1 MSYELKR
8 KIKMAVILFAF
19 IILGCFTVYYSLG
32 RVDSPEKEDQEM
44 SVKDSSYTYKSFSY
58 LSLEPIMKE
67 LDRRLDSIPD
77 RIGFCCSCIMESE
90 HYILIGL
97 TDTTA
102 RNIQDF
108 RDNVMD
114 SPVFRFV
121 QSEPVCFDVEVIEI
135 K

>member
-1 MSYELKR
+1 MCIIVVTLT
-8 KIKMAVILFAF
+8 VIVAFVLFSA
-19 IILGCFTVYYSLG
+19 LVRMCLQSSVNYVPNSQ
-32 RVDSPEKEDQEM
+32 EKEDQ
-44 SVKDSSYTYKSFSY
+44 VKFVNDSSYTYKSYSY

-67 LDRRLDSIPD
+67 LDKRLDSIPD

-108 RDNVMD
+108 KDNVMD

-121 QSEPVCFDVEVIEI
+121 QSEPACFDVEVIEI

>member
-1 MSYELKR
+1 MTLT
-8 KIKMAVILFAF
+8 VIVTFVLFSV
-19 IILGCFTVYYSLG
+19 LVRMCLQNSVKYVPNSQ
-32 RVDSPEKEDQEM
+32 EKEGHVM
-44 SVKDSSYTYKSFSY
+44 FAKDSSYTYKSYSY

-67 LDRRLDSIPD
+67 LDKRLDSIPD

-108 RDNVMD
+108 KDNVMD

-121 QSEPVCFDVEVIEI
+121 QSEPACFDVEVIEI
-135 K
+135 N

>member
-32 RVDSPEKEDQEM
+32 GVDSSEKEDQGM
-44 SVKDSSYTYKSFSY
+44 SVKDSSYTYKSYSY

-67 LDRRLDSIPD
+67 LERRLDSIPD
-77 RIGFCCSCIMESE
+77 RIGFCFSCIMESDHCIE
-90 HYILIGL
+90 IGL

-108 RDNVMD
+108 RNNVMD

-121 QSEPVCFDVEVIEI
+121 KSSPVNFEEE
-135 K
+135 